1 MFDPESWARVALHA
15 PCAEWRQEPRFRVSS
30 PTAEDVI
37 RTLGLAPHPE
47 GGFFRETFR
56 ARGRV
61 EAPFAQVMRA
71 ASTAIYYLLR
81 AGDFS
86 AFHVVH
92 SDEVWHHYLGASLE
106 LHTIDPSGQHQRVEL
121 GSNLLNGEQ
130 PQWVV
135 PAGTLQAARIIGP
148 GFGLFGCTVAPGF
161 DFADFSMPP
170 RVELSQ
176 RYPDLGLLIESFTR

>member
-1 MFDPESWARVALHA
+1 MFDPESWARAALHA
-15 PCAEWRQEPRFRVSS
+15 RRAWLREEPRLRVSS
-30 PTAEDVI
+30 PTAEEVI
-37 RTLGLAPHPE
+37 AALGLTPHPE

-56 ARGRV
+56 APQTL
-61 EAPFAQVMRA
+61 EAPFSRLPRA

-86 AFHVVH
+86 AFHVVR

-106 LHTIDPSGQHQRVEL
+106 LHTIDFAGQHERIEL
-121 GSNLLNGEQ
+121 GSHLLNGEQ

-161 DFADFSMPP
+161 DFADFSLPE
-170 RVELSQ
+170 RVALTS
-176 RYPDLGLLIESFTR
+176 RYPALGLLIESFTR

>member
-1 MFDPESWARVALHA
+1 MPDPEERSRLALHA
-15 PCAEWRQEPRFRVSS
+15 RRDSRREEPRVRVSPPS
-30 PTAEDVI
+30 AEDVI
-37 RTLGLAPHPE
+37 ATLGLTPHPE

-56 ARGRV
+56 APETV
-61 EAPFAQVMRA
+61 AAPFGKVQRA

-86 AFHVVH
+86 AFHVVR

-106 LHTIDPSGQHQRVEL
+106 LHTIDSAGQHERIEL
-121 GSNLLNGEQ
+121 GADLVNGEQ

-135 PAGTLQAARIIGP
+135 PAGILQAARIIGP

-161 DFADFSMPP
+161 DFADFRLPP
-170 RVELSQ
+170 RAELTQ
-176 RYPDLGLLIESFTR
+176 RFPDLGLLIESFTR